1 LIRIQF
7 THIPMGSLRSSILK
21 SGLLRLQTGYAKLKI
36 GLKWSDFTGK
46 KEEPPMR
53 FELITV

>member
-1 LIRIQF
+1 
-7 THIPMGSLRSSILK
+7 
-21 SGLLRLQTGYAKLKI
+21 LKI
-36 GLKWSDFTGK
+36 GIKWSDFTGK